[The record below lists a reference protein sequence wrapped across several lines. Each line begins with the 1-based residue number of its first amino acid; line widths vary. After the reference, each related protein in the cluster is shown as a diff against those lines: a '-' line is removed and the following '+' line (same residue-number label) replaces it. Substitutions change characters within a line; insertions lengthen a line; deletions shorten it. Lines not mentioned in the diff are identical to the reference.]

1 MKKILITS
9 LIAALAFGGNAEAR
23 QIIDRTNNFFI
34 NLPDRFLLDTRPD
47 TDNKYVV
54 LNAYDP
60 EDEATFVIKISPSQ
74 ISEINGLALDNE
86 RSKFRNS
93 LMKMGL
99 EPYVEGI
106 LHMFPNHESIYTF
119 SKMEDQGEVLNYLM
133 AKFWAH
139 NKEYS
144 FFCIQ
149 PTKTLKTQEFL
160 DSIDSFICL
169 HHQNYT
175 LPYPQKKERPEYDK
189 ARDEHNDLVK
199 KADLNAKKL
208 LAEGKDEEAKK
219 LLDSLPEFTEKPTE
233 YIPMVEINGMKPL
246 PADITDKTAHDALY
260 SEHPEQ
266 VWAKARTSVPKDIVP
281 NRQSIQA
288 EPAVAP
294 EDNIPS
300 QKNIQTG
307 PTIPEDRVDAPTHIT
322 PPPIK
327 RGNQGVTVIRD
338 GRATVEYNFK
348 PEPKLEPEH
357 KPTKEELKQIERMKK
372 EKEKFEKEQAKRQ
385 AKLEKLRKKEEEK
398 EKKRLEKER
407 KRKKEQE

>member
-1 MKKILITS
+1 MKKLLITS
-9 LIAALAFGGNAEAR
+9 LIAALTFGGNAEAR
-23 QIIDRTNNFFI
+23 QIIDKTNNFFI
-34 NLPDRFLLDTRPD
+34 NLPDRFLLETNSA
-47 TDNKYVV
+47 TDNRYVV

-60 EDEATFVIKISPSQ
+60 EDEANFVIKISPSQ
-74 ISEINGLALDNE
+74 VSEINGLALDNE
-86 RSKFRNS
+86 RTKFRNS
-93 LMKMGL
+93 LMKTGL

-106 LHMFPNHESIYTF
+106 LHISPNHESIYTF
-119 SKMEDQGEVLNYLM
+119 SKLNDQGEMLNYLI

-169 HHQNYT
+169 NHQGYT
-175 LPYPQKKERPEYDK
+175 LPYPQRKERPEYDK
-189 ARDEHNDLVK
+189 AKDEHEDLVRK
-199 KADLNAKKL
+199 TELNAKKL

-219 LLDSLPEFTEKPTE
+219 LLDSVPKFIEKPTE
-233 YIPMVEINGMKPL
+233 YIPMVEINGVKPL

-266 VWAKARTSVPKDIVP
+266 IWAKARTSSLNENFQTKP
-281 NRQSIQA
+281 NVS
-288 EPAVAP
+288 E
-294 EDNIPS
+294 N
-300 QKNIQTG
+300 K
-307 PTIPEDRVDAPTHIT
+307 VDAPTHIT

-327 RGNQGVTVIRD
+327 RSNQGVTVIKN
-338 GRATVEYNFK
+338 GKATTQYNFN
-348 PEPKLEPEH
+348 PEPKTDPEH
-357 KPTKEELKQIERMKK
+357 KPTKEELKQIEKMKK

-398 EKKRLEKER
+398 ER
-407 KRKKEQE
+407 KRRQDEE

>member
-106 LHMFPNHESIYTF
+106 LHMSPNHESIYTF

-266 VWAKARTSVPKDIVP
+266 VWAKARTSVPKNVIPDRE
-281 NRQSIQA
+281 NIQTKST
-288 EPAVAP
+288 VI
-294 EDNIPS
+294 EDNID
-300 QKNIQTG
+300 T
-307 PTIPEDRVDAPTHIT
+307 PEHIT

-348 PEPKLEPEH
+348 PEPKLEPERQL
-357 KPTKEELKQIERMKK
+357 TKEELKQIEKMKK

-385 AKLEKLRKKEEEK
+385 AKLEKIRRKEE
-398 EKKRLEKER
+398 EKER
-407 KRKKEQE
+407 KRKQEQD